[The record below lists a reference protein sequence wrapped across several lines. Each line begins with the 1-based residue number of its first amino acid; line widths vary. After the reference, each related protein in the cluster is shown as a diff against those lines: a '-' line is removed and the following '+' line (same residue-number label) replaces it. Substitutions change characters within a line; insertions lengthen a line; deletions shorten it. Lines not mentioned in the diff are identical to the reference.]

1 MDKNKVLDECEWL
14 ANSILD
20 LIDDYADAYDVSHG
34 TSSGNRYEV
43 GHSDVTGE
51 TAVSERKDRQRSSLT
66 SFDRFLKQLHDSC
79 LGARGEL
86 NRILSTHD
94 SPTDESR
101 YLPRTINK
109 MEHAKLLRQKAAK
122 LIKQAEDEEKQAR
135 FNAVKAAERRA
146 KAASRKKAGKRKRQQ
161 A

>member
-14 ANSILD
+14 ASSILD
-20 LIDDYADAYDVSHG
+20 LIDDYADAYDVAHG
-34 TSSGNRYEV
+34 TSSGNKYEV

-51 TAVSERKDRQRSSLT
+51 TVASERKDRQRSSLT

-86 NRILSTHD
+86 NRIPSTHD

-101 YLPRTINK
+101 YLPRTIDLT
-109 MEHAKLLRQKAAK
+109 EHAKLLRQKAAK
-122 LIKQAEDEEKQAR
+122 LIKQAEEEEAR
-135 FNAVKAAERRA
+135 ARYNAIKDAERNAKRRA
-146 KAASRKKAGKRKRQQ
+146 KSQGRKKAGRR
-161 A
+161 